1 MKIPF
6 LSFNKINSEIKSEIS
21 ESFNDFFDSKKYIL
35 GPKVEQFEREYALFN
50 KTDYCVGISNGYDA
64 LFLALKALDIKKG
77 DEVLVPSNTFIATVL
92 AVIRCDAIPVLVE
105 PSLKTYNIEAVQ
117 IEKMITKKT
126 KAIIPVHLYGSPCNM
141 TEIIIVSKRYK
152 IPIIEDNA
160 QAQGA
165 MWGGQ
170 LTGSFGE
177 INAVSFY
184 PGKNLGALGD
194 AGAVT
199 TNSEKLYDAVMT
211 LRNYGSKTKYNN
223 ELMGYNSRLDE
234 CQAGFLSIKLKH
246 LDQWNLER
254 RIIAKLYSDTLR
266 GVGDLILPEE
276 EEKAYSVYHIF
287 NIRTNHR
294 DSLRNHLNINQI
306 QTLIHYPI
314 PPHKQNC
321 FQEFE
326 FSEHSYPIAEELS
339 RTSLSLPIWPGMS
352 IDEVDFISS
361 KIQLFFKNQTPKI
374 N

>member
-35 GPKVEQFEREYALFN
+35 GPKVEQFEKEYALFN

-77 DEVLVPSNTFIATVL
+77 DEVLVPSNSFIATIL
-92 AVIRCDAIPVLVE
+92 AVVRCDAIPVLVE
-105 PSLKTYNIEAVQ
+105 PNLKTYNIEATQ
-117 IEKMITKKT
+117 IQKKITRKT

-141 TEIIIVSKRYK
+141 TDIIRVSKKYK
-152 IPIIEDNA
+152 IPVIEDNA

-165 MWGGQ
+165 LWNGQ
-170 LTGSFGE
+170 LTGSFGK

-194 AGAVT
+194 AGAIT
-199 TNSEKLYDAVMT
+199 TNSIKAHDIVMT
-211 LRNYGSKTKYNN
+211 LRNYGSKIKYNN
-223 ELMGYNSRLDE
+223 ELIGYNSRLDE
-234 CQAGFLSIKLKH
+234 CQAGFLIIKLKY
-246 LDQWNLER
+246 LKQWNEER
-254 RIIAKLYSDTLR
+254 RRIAKLYLAALSE
-266 GVGDLILPEE
+266 VGDLILPLEDQ
-276 EEKAYSVYHIF
+276 KAYSVYHIF
-287 NIRTNHR
+287 NIRTEYR
-294 DSLRNHLNINQI
+294 DALQDHLNANQI

-314 PPHKQNC
+314 PPHKQTC
-321 FQEFE
+321 FEKYE

-339 RTSLSLPIWPGMS
+339 RTSLSLPIWPGMT

-361 KIQLFFKNQTPKI
+361 KIQLFFKKT
-374 N
+374 